1 MPRRPIGYSKLAE
14 AFINGEALSF
24 KELLNRTGLS
34 RRRLAQILKELTA
47 KSILERVALSRKRV
61 VYKLK
66 NPYYISLMMK
76 SLWYELG
83 RPCPEEYSR
92 KIGGMAEAAAEAEE
106 ALEFFAHLAFSRP
119 RGRFEYSL
127 FHTKLIFYPSGHNRN
142 SDAVDLGEAPTL
154 EIPERLNLIQCLS
167 RFLRSCGLAAFTRE
181 ELERL
186 GIQFDDHGPILWDKL
201 NEISELKKLWGI
213 EYVEKPRAET
223 LKKISN
229 LIYLAWLKREALK
242 SFIDPSIKVYIL

>member
-1 MPRRPIGYSKLAE
+1 MPRRPIGYLKLAE

-34 RRRLAQILKELTA
+34 RRRLVQILKEVTA

-61 VYKLK
+61 FYKPRE
-66 NPYYISLMMK
+66 PYYLTLMEK
-76 SLWYELG
+76 QLWHELG

-92 KIGGMAEAAAEAEE
+92 NIGRMIEDAAEAEE
-106 ALEFFAHLAFSRP
+106 ALQFFAALAFSRP
-119 RGRFEYSL
+119 KARFQYAP
-127 FHTKLIFYPSGHNRN
+127 FHAGLLFYPNGLNGE
-142 SDAVDLGEAPTL
+142 AVDLGEAPAL
-154 EIPERLNLIQCLS
+154 EIPERLNLMQCLS
-167 RFLRSCGLAAFTRE
+167 RFLRSRGLAAFTRE

-186 GIQFDDHGPILWDKL
+186 GIQFDDHGPIVWDKL

-242 SFIDPSIKVYIL
+242 SFINPFEVYIL

>member
-1 MPRRPIGYSKLAE
+1 MARRPIGYLKLAE
-14 AFINGEALSF
+14 AFINGGALSF

-92 KIGGMAEAAAEAEE
+92 NISRTAEAAAEAEE
-106 ALEFFAHLAFSRP
+106 ALQFFAALAFSYP
-119 RGRFEYSL
+119 KARFQYAP
-127 FHTKLIFYPSGHNRN
+127 FHAGLLFYPN
-142 SDAVDLGEAPTL
+142 DEAVDLGEAPAL
-154 EIPERLNLIQCLS
+154 EIPERLNLMQCLS

-186 GIQFDDHGPILWDKL
+186 GIQFDEYGPILWDKL
-201 NEISELKKLWGI
+201 DEIWELKKLWTI

-223 LKKISN
+223 LKKVSN

-242 SFIDPSIKVYIL
+242 SFINPSIEVYIL